1 MRYKEFRTTTHSG
14 IVFNMECSK
23 CKKTFDFGDRE
34 LLKLN
39 YCPYCG
45 KKLKK
50 LHSTISH
57 DTILKL
63 VNGLAAG
70 DFAV

>member
-1 MRYKEFRTTTHSG
+1 MRYKEFRTTTHNG

-39 YCPYCG
+39 YCPYCD
-45 KKLKK
+45 KK
-50 LHSTISH
+50 
-57 DTILKL
+57 LKL